1 MKDMKDI
8 GIRKADNPQV
18 QLFQDPVPI
27 VISFR
32 VILFEMLT
40 SVHFDHETGLVAL
53 VATSPS

>member
-1 MKDMKDI
+1 MKDI